1 MPSPARL
8 YGPDT
13 SILITGAS
21 SGVGAALA
29 VRLARH
35 GGRLALTARRA
46 ERLEAVAEEV
56 RRKGGRPLILEGDV
70 RDLERT
76 RELAARV
83 ASEQG
88 PVDVAFL
95 NAGLGGPT
103 ALTRFSAE
111 KVRYMFEVNVFG
123 VVNWLEPLLP
133 DMISRGK
140 GVLAVTSSLAAVRGI
155 PTGGAYSAS
164 KAAVSTLMESLRAEA
179 RSHGIQVSIIEP
191 GFFKS
196 ELTEKNNF
204 PMPFL
209 LETEDAARMM
219 EREVAAGRERIRFPW
234 QFARL
239 IEAVHQMP
247 DPAFDLIHLVATKSR
262 R

>member
-1 MPSPARL
+1 MTSPAHL
-8 YGPDT
+8 YGPET

-46 ERLEAVAEEV
+46 ERLEAVAEDV
-56 RRKGGRPLILEGDV
+56 RRQGG
-70 RDLERT
+70 RT

-83 ASEQG
+83 ATEQG

-123 VVNWLEPLLP
+123 VVNWLEQLLP
-133 DMISRGK
+133 DMISRGQ
-140 GVLAVTSSLAAVRGI
+140 GVIAVTSSLAAMRGI

-164 KAAVSTLMESLRAEA
+164 KAAVSTLIESLRAEA
-179 RSHGIQVSIIEP
+179 RARGLQMSIIEP

-209 LETEDAARMM
+209 LETEDAARIM
-219 EREVAAGRERIRFPW
+219 EQEVAEGRERIRFPW
-234 QFARL
+234 QFARVM
-239 IEAVHQMP
+239 EAVHQMP
-247 DPAFDLIHLVATKSR
+247 DSAFDLIHVVANKSR
-262 R
+262 KK